1 MLPRRAHRAAPA
13 PEGTWA
19 RCGETVFCHEGDR
32 LPRVM
37 LLLPA
42 AIGLIMGFSFALSRT
57 LSAAPGVIP
66 AFSAA
71 GFTVALLCAGC
82 ILAGLPVFRRD
93 GLVRGCA
100 TLAAPLFAPRR
111 RPPRESA
118 PEAEFLP
125 HDAVAAAAAAAA
137 EVAAKP

>member
-1 MLPRRAHRAAPA
+1 MPRRTQRAAPA

-32 LPRVM
+32 LPRA
-37 LLLPA
+37 LLILPT
-42 AIGLIMGFSFALSRT
+42 AIGLIAGFSFALSRT

-82 ILAGLPVFRRD
+82 ILTGLPVFRRD

-100 TLAAPLFAPRR
+100 TLLFAPR